1 MALAGVTRLH
11 YQSQCSHSSEDLVGI
26 ESSGLRAELLLSEVL
41 EAAVEAV
48 EVWRLEL
55 GWGMLWHYTLHT
67 TH

>member
-1 MALAGVTRLH
+1 MGVALALAGVTRLH

-55 GWGMLWHYTLHT
+55 SWGML
-67 TH
+67 

>member
-48 EVWRLEL
+48 EVWRLEQS
-55 GWGMLWHYTLHT
+55 WGML
-67 TH
+67 

>member
-26 ESSGLRAELLLSEVL
+26 ESSGLRAELLLEVV

-48 EVWRLEL
+48 EVWRLEQS
-55 GWGMLWHYTLHT
+55 WGML
-67 TH
+67 